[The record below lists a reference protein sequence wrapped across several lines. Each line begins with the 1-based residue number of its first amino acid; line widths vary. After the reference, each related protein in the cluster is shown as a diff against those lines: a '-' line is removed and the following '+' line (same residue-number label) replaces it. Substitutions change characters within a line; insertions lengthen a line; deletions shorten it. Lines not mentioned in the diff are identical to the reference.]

1 MLIGKKSSLPFFFST
16 ENLLIKTFYGG
27 NELLRP
33 FFLTNFKLP
42 IQAPNTFFASFLPTN
57 FYYLLSFALNFL
69 LLLFIWESISS
80 LMKLTHTWEFKINTW
95 GKILIYQPNKQT
107 SLILDDWYPGCIQCI
122 PLEPHTLFNRTFV
135 SFQCFLHF

>member
-33 FFLTNFKLP
+33 FFWQIL
-42 IQAPNTFFASFLPTN
+42 SFLYRHLILSLLPS
-57 FYYLLSFALNFL
+57 YLLTFIFFFL
-69 LLLFIWESISS
+69 LLLIFFFFFFWVSISS
-80 LMKLTHTWEFKINTW
+80 LMYLTYTWEFKINTW
-95 GKILIYQPNKQT
+95 GKILIYQPNKQI
-107 SLILDDWYPGCIQCI
+107 SLILDDWYPGWIEGI